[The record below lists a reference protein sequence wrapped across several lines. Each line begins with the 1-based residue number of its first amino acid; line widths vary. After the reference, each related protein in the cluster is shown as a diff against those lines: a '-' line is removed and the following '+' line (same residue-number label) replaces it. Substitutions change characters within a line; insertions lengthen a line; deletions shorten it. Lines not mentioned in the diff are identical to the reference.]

1 MPIYGAI
8 EAGGTK
14 FMVAAGESAEG
25 EFKVVRRIDTTED
38 AGATLD
44 EVVSFLSEQGP
55 LAAVGVAT
63 FGPVDFSKG
72 TISTTPKKGW
82 RDFPLREILSSR
94 LGVPVGFDTDVNGA
108 ALAEARLG
116 AGRGA
121 QSLIYVTVGTGIGG
135 GAVIGGRTVHG
146 LLHPEMGHLP
156 VRRHPDEPAGFNG
169 VCPYHGDC
177 LEGMASGPAIEARW
191 GLPAYQLPA
200 DHRAWAFEAHYLA
213 QACFAMSVVVSPE
226 RIVLG
231 GGVMDQPHMLPM
243 VRERLREL
251 NNGYIPLPEV
261 SAPGLKYPG
270 LAGAFLLAEEAA
282 R

>member
-1 MPIYGAI
+1 
-8 EAGGTK
+8 
-14 FMVAAGESAEG
+14 MVAVGEGAQAAP
-25 EFKVVRRIDTTED
+25 KAARRVDTSED
-38 AGATLD
+38 AAATLD
-44 EVVSFLSEQGP
+44 EVIAFLSENGP

-63 FGPVDFSKG
+63 FGPVDFAKG

-82 RDFPLREILSSR
+82 RDFPLREILRAR

-108 ALAEARLG
+108 ALAEARHG

-135 GAVIGGRTVHG
+135 GAVIGGRAVHG

-156 VRRHPDEPAGFNG
+156 VRRHRDEPASFKG

-177 LEGMASGPAIEARW
+177 LEGMASGPAMEARW
-191 GLPAYQLPA
+191 GAP
-200 DHRAWAFEAHYLA
+200 AFELAAGHPAWILEADYLA

-231 GGVMDQPHMLPM
+231 GGVMDQPHLLPM
-243 VRERLREL
+243 VRTRLTEL
-251 NNGYIPLPEV
+251 NNGYIPLPEI
-261 SAPGLKYPG
+261 SAPGLKSPG
-270 LAGAFLLAEEAA
+270 LTGAFVLAEEVLG
-282 R
+282 